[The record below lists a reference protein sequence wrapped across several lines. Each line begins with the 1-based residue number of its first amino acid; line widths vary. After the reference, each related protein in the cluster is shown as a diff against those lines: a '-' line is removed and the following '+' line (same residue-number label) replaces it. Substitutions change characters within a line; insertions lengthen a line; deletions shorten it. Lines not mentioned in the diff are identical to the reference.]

1 MHRFFLVRHMVCRKL
16 SWMQTHVVA
25 KSSSRE
31 EPRHCNFRNT
41 LGRSHGSNANQQLD
55 DEKISRSKTAV
66 IYNGHL
72 E

>member
-1 MHRFFLVRHMVCRKL
+1 MHVFFLVRHMVRRKL

-31 EPRHCNFRNT
+31 KPRHCNLGNF

-55 DEKISRSKTAV
+55 EKFVAV
-66 IYNGHL
+66 KQLLFTMDI
-72 E
+72 